1 MFFDHK
7 GVDMVALGLRNGIG
21 VIKNTSESLLSDKE
35 EARII
40 PKNFEEM
47 LEKQQKKQ
55 QNSTTEESKL

>member
-47 LEKQQKKQ
+47 LEK
-55 QNSTTEESKL
+55 